1 VSATIRYTNG
11 RVHFTDALLVASRE
25 TAFTYAVLSAG
36 VVHAVS
42 RSCRNGE
49 LRACGCGRRLRP
61 RGLPRDWMWG
71 GCGDNVD
78 YGYRFVQGFVDIRE
92 REMNHPRRSR
102 QLAVMLMNVHNNE
115 AGRKVPAYSRLF
127 PVFPCRRKKVPIYY
141 IWYRSERLSTPI
153 TRACSTAHRS
163 NRPDKMAAIAGRR
176 YTTDGNRCHFVLLDK
191 DESCPTAD
199 LSNEAKAQ
207 NYQ

>member
-1 VSATIRYTNG
+1 MV
-11 RVHFTDALLVASRE
+11 VLASRE

-49 LRACGCGRRLRP
+49 LRACGCGRRRRP
-61 RGLPRDWMWG
+61 HGLPRDWLWG

-78 YGYRFVQGFVDIRE
+78 YGYRFAQGFVDIRE

-115 AGRKVPAYSRLF
+115 AGRKVPALSRLH
-127 PVFPCRRKKVPIYY
+127 PVLLVVEKG
-141 IWYRSERLSTPI
+141 ELSTK
-153 TRACSTAHRS
+153 AH
-163 NRPDKMAAIAGRR
+163 KELVCILG
-176 YTTDGNRCHFVLLDK
+176 HFGAL
-191 DESCPTAD
+191 
-199 LSNEAKAQ
+199 
-207 NYQ
+207 